1 MVSRLVKLLL
11 VKDAHSYPLVG
22 LLVTLLLLGGGTV
35 RADEWVYTF
44 RPGDTLW
51 VLCSTYVAEPDCWN
65 KVALRNKIANPRRI
79 SPGTKLYLPIA
90 WLKVQPAKAKV
101 LTVEGEPVIDLDE
114 GKFKVIQKGD
124 SFSVGDHL
132 YSRDGSFLLEF
143 ADGSQLMVKAGSDV
157 LFDTLTLYGDS
168 GMVDTRIRLNR
179 GRVRAKVTPSKGS
192 GSRYEIVT
200 PAAAAAVR
208 GTVFRVSSAGS
219 SDEGGVP
226 VMTTEVL
233 KGNVNVGN
241 DQGEQSVEAGYAVK
255 AEKGKAVLPPQ
266 ALLPAP
272 RLTLDVQKRITD
284 VVSEFPLTLEWQP
297 VDGANAYRLE
307 LFIVEEGVK
316 GEARF
321 ILEDKLIVTNKALS
335 LLKEGRYKINIRAI
349 DNNGFEG
356 IDKTIEFV
364 VLSPREVIVKV
375 EDERWWP
382 YVFGSALLSFLIL

>member
-1 MVSRLVKLLL
+1 MVSRLVK
-11 VKDAHSYPLVG
+11 KPHSYPLVG
-22 LLVTLLLLGGGTV
+22 LFLTFLLLGSEGV

-51 VLCSTYVAEPDCWN
+51 VLCNTYVAEPDCWN
-65 KVALRNKIANPRRI
+65 KVAIRNKIENPRRI

-101 LTVEGEPVIDLDE
+101 LTVEGGAVLALDD
-114 GKFKVIQKGD
+114 GKFNAINKGD
-124 SFSVGDHL
+124 TFSVGDHL
-132 YSRDGSFLLEF
+132 YSREGSFLLEF

-179 GRVRAKVTPSKGS
+179 GRVRAKVTPSKGN

-208 GTVFRVSSAGS
+208 GTVFRVSSA
-219 SDEGGVP
+219 EGEVP
-226 VMTTEVL
+226 VMMTEVL
-233 KGNVNVGN
+233 KGNVGVGN
-241 DQGEQSVEAGYAVK
+241 VQGEQFVEAGYAVM

-272 RLTLDVQKRITD
+272 MLTPDVEKRLER
-284 VVSEFPLTLEWQP
+284 VVSEFPLTLSWQS
-297 VDGANAYRLE
+297 VDSADAYRFE
-307 LFIVEEGVK
+307 IFIVENAVK
-316 GEARF
+316 GEESLVF
-321 ILEDKLIVTNKALS
+321 EDKLIVTNKKVS
-335 LLKEGRYKINIRAI
+335 LLKEGMYKINVRAI
-349 DNNGFEG
+349 DSNGFEG
-356 IDKTIEFV
+356 IDKTFGFE
-364 VLSPREVIVKV
+364 VLSPREIIVKV

-382 YVFGSALLSFLIL
+382 YVFGSALLSFLIF